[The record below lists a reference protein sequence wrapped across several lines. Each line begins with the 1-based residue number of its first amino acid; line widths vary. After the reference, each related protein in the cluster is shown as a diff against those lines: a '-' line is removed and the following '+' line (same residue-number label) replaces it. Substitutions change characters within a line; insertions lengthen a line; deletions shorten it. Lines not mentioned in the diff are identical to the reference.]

1 MNLIRIE
8 ESRSGNVEKLPELG
22 KSNFRKMI
30 EEEDKKN
37 LFEDKETNINI
48 C

>member
-8 ESRSGNVEKLPELG
+8 ESSSGNIEKLPELG